1 MGCYQRVN
9 RSCLGMAGFQVSST
23 FFGKTF
29 WLPFACVI
37 SYIWY
42 LIILVFNFQTTY
54 NTEHLSICLFA
65 TCVSSSVR
73 YHTLCMQRSER
84 KLLTGCRN
92 QRKPLFRVTGACS
105 LPCLWWVRV
114 SVCLQPGPAS
124 PGNCL
129 QCLLKKP
136 PVGISAVFGAAT

>member
-1 MGCYQRVN
+1 
-9 RSCLGMAGFQVSST
+9 MAGFQVSST

-37 SYIWY
+37 SYIWH

-114 SVCLQPGPAS
+114 FVCLQPGPAS